1 MATQS
6 SGRVDDLS
14 ALKAERDALVRALAA
29 ERQRAAA
36 AARAHDARLAELHG
50 VIAELVRRR
59 TADKRAKT
67 IPEEEVSGKAMLVF
81 GFGFSLEFGFS

>member
-1 MATQS
+1 MATHS

-14 ALKAERDALVRALAA
+14 TLKAERDALVRALAA

-59 TADKRAKT
+59 TADKRAKA
-67 IPEEEVSGKAMLVF
+67 IPEEEVSGEVF
-81 GFGFSLEFGFS
+81 SCFLCVM